1 MSFFSSF
8 LLGLIQGIAEFLPI
22 SSSGHLAVLQN
33 VFNLQ
38 TAEEGHMFFDV
49 LLHFGTLIS
58 IMIVY
63 WKDIVYIVSDTVGLV
78 RSSHD
83 AFPEQHTERPGARM
97 LLMLFFGTLPLFI
110 ILPFHDSLEQLYY
123 KTGFIGAAFLLNGCL
138 LYASDRIVP
147 GRGNERSMRIR
158 DALLIGC
165 AQAVA
170 TIPGISRSGSTITAG
185 IATGQSRPFAMK
197 YSLLMSIP
205 AVLGANLLSLIK
217 ALKAGVEWSNFPAYL
232 IGMIVSIVVGY
243 FSIILLQRLLKKGK
257 FGNFAYYMW
266 GVGVVTLIASLF

>member
-1 MSFFSSF
+1 MSILNAIF
-8 LLGLIQGIAEFLPI
+8 LGFVQGVAEFLPI

-83 AFPEQHTERPGARM
+83 TFPEQRTERPGARM

-123 KTGFIGAAFLLNGCL
+123 KTGFIGAA
-138 LYASDRIVP
+138 YAFSTR
-147 GRGNERSMRIR
+147 EHMSLTLIR
-158 DALLIGC
+158 DKFTGKAHTALLVVIDGL
-165 AQAVA
+165 
-170 TIPGISRSGSTITAG
+170 I
-185 IATGQSRPFAMK
+185 
-197 YSLLMSIP
+197 LLMAIFVFTIGGFKLAVSASREFSALLGIPRSLVYSIAP
-205 AVLGANLLSLIK
+205 ISGVFIVLAQIINIYEDVTGEKVESKEGADK
-217 ALKAGVEWSNFPAYL
+217 
-232 IGMIVSIVVGY
+232 
-243 FSIILLQRLLKKGK
+243 
-257 FGNFAYYMW
+257 
-266 GVGVVTLIASLF
+266 

>member
-1 MSFFSSF
+1 MSILNAIF
-8 LLGLIQGIAEFLPI
+8 LGFVQGVAEFLPI

-83 AFPEQHTERPGARM
+83 TFPEQRTERPGARM

-123 KTGFIGAAFLLNGCL
+123 CL
-138 LYASDRIVP
+138 LYTSP
-147 GRGNERSMRIR
+147 SPR
-158 DALLIGC
+158 D
-165 AQAVA
+165 
-170 TIPGISRSGSTITAG
+170 
-185 IATGQSRPFAMK
+185 
-197 YSLLMSIP
+197 
-205 AVLGANLLSLIK
+205 
-217 ALKAGVEWSNFPAYL
+217 
-232 IGMIVSIVVGY
+232 
-243 FSIILLQRLLKKGK
+243 
-257 FGNFAYYMW
+257 
-266 GVGVVTLIASLF
+266 

>member
-1 MSFFSSF
+1 MSILNAIF
-8 LLGLIQGIAEFLPI
+8 LGFVQGVAEFLPI

-83 AFPEQHTERPGARM
+83 TFPEQRTERPGARM

-138 LYASDRIVP
+138 LYVSDRIVP
-147 GRGNERSMRIR
+147 GRGNERSMCIR
-158 DALLIGC
+158 NGLLIGC

-170 TIPGISRSGSTITAG
+170 IIPGISRSGSTITAG

>member
-1 MSFFSSF
+1 MTFLQSI
-8 LLGLIQGIAEFLPI
+8 LLGLIQGVAEFLPI

-83 AFPEQHTERPGARM
+83 TFPEQRTERPGARM

-138 LYASDRIVP
+138 LYVSDRIVP

-232 IGMIVSIVVGY
+232 IGMIVSIIVGY

>member
-1 MSFFSSF
+1 MSILNAIF
-8 LLGLIQGIAEFLPI
+8 LGFVQGVAEFLPI

-123 KTGFIGAAFLLNGCL
+123 KTGVIGAAFLLNGCL
-138 LYASDRIVP
+138 LYVSDRIVP

-158 DALLIGC
+158 DALLICC

>member
-1 MSFFSSF
+1 MSILNAIF
-8 LLGLIQGIAEFLPI
+8 LGFVQGVAEFLPI

-78 RSSHD
+78 R
-83 AFPEQHTERPGARM
+83 
-97 LLMLFFGTLPLFI
+97 
-110 ILPFHDSLEQLYY
+110 
-123 KTGFIGAAFLLNGCL
+123 FIGAAFLLNGCL
-138 LYASDRIVP
+138 LYVSDRIVP

-217 ALKAGVEWSNFPAYL
+217 AIKAGVEWSNFPAYL

-266 GVGVVTLIASLF
+266 GVGVVTLTASLF

>member
-1 MSFFSSF
+1 MSILNAAF
-8 LLGLIQGIAEFLPI
+8 LGFIQGVAEFLPI
-22 SSSGHLAVLQN
+22 SSSGHLAMLQN
-33 VFNLQ
+33 IFNLQ

-49 LLHFGTLIS
+49 LLHFGTLLAI
-58 IMIVY
+58 IIVY

-78 RSSHD
+78 RSSHET
-83 AFPEQHTERPGARM
+83 FPEQRTEHAGARL
-97 LLMLFFGTLPLFI
+97 LLMLFFGTLPLFV
-110 ILPFHDSLEQLYY
+110 ILPFQDSLEQLYY

-147 GRGNERSMRIR
+147 GRGNERTMRIR

-185 IATGQSRPFAMK
+185 IATGHSRPYAMK

-205 AVLGANLLSLIK
+205 AVFGANLLSLVK

-232 IGMIVSIVVGY
+232 VGMIVSAVVGY
-243 FSIILLQRLLKKGK
+243 FSITLLQRLLKNGK
-257 FGNFAYYMW
+257 FGKFAYYMW
-266 GVGVVTLIASLF
+266 GIGAFTLIASLF

>member
-1 MSFFSSF
+1 MSILNAIF
-8 LLGLIQGIAEFLPI
+8 LGFVQGVAEFLPI

-63 WKDIVYIVSDTVGLV
+63 WKDIVYVSDTVGLV

-83 AFPEQHTERPGARM
+83 TFPEQRTEHPGARM

-138 LYASDRIVP
+138 LYVSDRIVP

>member
-1 MSFFSSF
+1 MSILNAIF
-8 LLGLIQGIAEFLPI
+8 LGFVQGVAEFLPI

-83 AFPEQHTERPGARM
+83 TFPEQRPERPGARM
-97 LLMLFFGTLPLFI
+97 LLMLFCGTLPLVI
-110 ILPFHDSLEQLYY
+110 ILPFADSLEQLYY

-138 LYASDRIVP
+138 LYVSDRIVP

-185 IATGQSRPFAMK
+185 IATGQSRPFSMK

>member
-1 MSFFSSF
+1 MSILNAIF
-8 LLGLIQGIAEFLPI
+8 LGFVQGVAEFLPI

-83 AFPEQHTERPGARM
+83 TFPEQRTERPGARM

-138 LYASDRIVP
+138 LYVSDRIVP

-185 IATGQSRPFAMK
+185 IATAAAEG
-197 YSLLMSIP
+197 LSIP
-205 AVLGANLLSLIK
+205 GLVGTARNRIVTGPDNGLFRVKTGSLDAVTSLTGNVSRVKGGVLSFAVI
-217 ALKAGVEWSNFPAYL
+217 VNDPENQWSAIEAINVMAAKL
-232 IGMIVSIVVGY
+232 AK
-243 FSIILLQRLLKKGK
+243 L
-257 FGNFAYYMW
+257 
-266 GVGVVTLIASLF
+266 

>member
-1 MSFFSSF
+1 MSILNAIF
-8 LLGLIQGIAEFLPI
+8 LGFVQGVAEFLPI

-83 AFPEQHTERPGARM
+83 TFPEQRTERPGARM

-197 YSLLMSIP
+197 YSLLMSVP

>member
-1 MSFFSSF
+1 MSILNAIF
-8 LLGLIQGIAEFLPI
+8 LGFVQGVAEFLPI

-83 AFPEQHTERPGARM
+83 TFPEQRTERPGARM

-110 ILPFHDSLEQLYY
+110 MLPFHDSLEQLYY

-138 LYASDRIVP
+138 LYVSDRIVP

-165 AQAVA
+165 TQAVA

-197 YSLLMSIP
+197 YSLLMSVP

-217 ALKAGVEWSNFPAYL
+217 AIKAGVEWSNFPAYL

>member
-1 MSFFSSF
+1 MTFLQSI
-8 LLGLIQGIAEFLPI
+8 LLGLIQGVAEFLPI

-58 IMIVY
+58 IMIAY

-83 AFPEQHTERPGARM
+83 TFPEQRTERPGARM

-138 LYASDRIVP
+138 LYVSDRIVP

-170 TIPGISRSGSTITAG
+170 TIPGISRSGMTITAG

-217 ALKAGVEWSNFPAYL
+217 AIKAGVEWSNFPAYL

>member
-1 MSFFSSF
+1 MSILNAIF
-8 LLGLIQGIAEFLPI
+8 LGFVQGVAEFLPI

-83 AFPEQHTERPGARM
+83 TFPEQRTERPGARM

-123 KTGFIGAAFLLNGCL
+123 KTGFNGCL
-138 LYASDRIVP
+138 LYVSDRIVP

-217 ALKAGVEWSNFPAYL
+217 AIKAGVEWSNFPAYL

>member
-1 MSFFSSF
+1 MSILNAIF
-8 LLGLIQGIAEFLPI
+8 LGFVQGVAEFLPI

-83 AFPEQHTERPGARM
+83 TFPEQRTEHPGARM

-123 KTGFIGAAFLLNGCL
+123 KTGFIGAA
-138 LYASDRIVP
+138 YAFSTR
-147 GRGNERSMRIR
+147 EHMSLTLIR
-158 DALLIGC
+158 DKFTGKAHTALLVVIDGL
-165 AQAVA
+165 
-170 TIPGISRSGSTITAG
+170 I
-185 IATGQSRPFAMK
+185 
-197 YSLLMSIP
+197 LLMAIFVFTIGGFKLAVSASREFSALLGIPRSLVYSIAP
-205 AVLGANLLSLIK
+205 ISGVFIVLAQIINIYEDVTGEKVESKEGADK
-217 ALKAGVEWSNFPAYL
+217 
-232 IGMIVSIVVGY
+232 
-243 FSIILLQRLLKKGK
+243 
-257 FGNFAYYMW
+257 
-266 GVGVVTLIASLF
+266 

>member
-1 MSFFSSF
+1 MSILNAVF
-8 LLGLIQGIAEFLPI
+8 LGFIQGVAEFLPI

-33 VFNLQ
+33 VFNMQ
-38 TAEEGHMFFDV
+38 TAEEGHMLFDV
-49 LLHFGTLIS
+49 LLHLGTLIA
-58 IMIVY
+58 IVIAY
-63 WKDIVYIVSDTVGLV
+63 WKDIVYVVSDTVSLV
-78 RSSHD
+78 RSSNE
-83 AFPEQHTERPGARM
+83 AFPEERTEHPGARL
-97 LLMLFFGTLPLFI
+97 LLMLFFGTLPLFVI
-110 ILPFHDSLEQLYY
+110 YPFHDSLEQLYY

-138 LYASDRIVP
+138 LYVSDRIVP
-147 GRGNERSMRIR
+147 GRGNERTMRVR

-185 IATGQSRPFAMK
+185 IATGQSRSFAMK
-197 YSLLMSIP
+197 YSLLMSLP

-232 IGMIVSIVVGY
+232 IGMIVAAVVGY